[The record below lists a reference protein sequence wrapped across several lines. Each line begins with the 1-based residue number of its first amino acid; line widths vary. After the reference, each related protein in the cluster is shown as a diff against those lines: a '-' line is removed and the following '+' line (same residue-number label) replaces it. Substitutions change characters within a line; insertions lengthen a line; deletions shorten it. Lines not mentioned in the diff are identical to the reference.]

1 MMVARNNAE
10 AEFHAIAHGMCEL
23 LWLKQLLGE
32 IGVKEEMPMK
42 MYCDNKAAINI
53 SQNPVHHDQT
63 KHIEVDKHF
72 IKEKVE
78 DGTISMVYVLTN
90 TQVVDVLTKA
100 LSRRSFEHLIDKL
113 GMFNLYNPT

>member
-1 MMVARNNAE
+1 
-10 AEFHAIAHGMCEL
+10 MCEL
-23 LWLKQLLGE
+23 LWLKQLVGE

-53 SQNPVHHDQT
+53 SHNPVHHVRT
-63 KHIEVDKHF
+63 KHVEVDKHF

-78 DGTISMVYVLTN
+78 DGTICMVYVPTN
-90 TQVVDVLTKA
+90 KQVADVLTKR
-100 LSRRSFEHLIDKL
+100 LSRRSFKQLINKL

>member
-1 MMVARNNAE
+1 
-10 AEFHAIAHGMCEL
+10 MCEL
-23 LWLKQLLGE
+23 LWLKQLLRE

-42 MYCDNKAAINI
+42 MYCDNKVAINI
-53 SQNPVHHDQT
+53 SHNPVHHDRT
-63 KHIEVDKHF
+63 KHVEDNRHF

-78 DGTISMVYVLTN
+78 DGTICMVYVLTN